1 MAKHSASDLARRHS
15 RRPLVILIVVAMVA
29 AIAVSGGVAFTR
41 HNRHTQALNQCST
54 ARTTLTSAT
63 ERLDNAVKDAK
74 TSTTVQAS
82 TLEDPSVLAS
92 LQTTVAKAGKL
103 VSAVDSGDG
112 YRCAETLSAD
122 ELDAKTRKLNSAA
135 DDAKKQTTAI
145 TSGIRSVRQ
154 NVANKTNETVRFT
167 LTAAVS
173 QSQGLLA
180 QTKDQVSDES
190 TRTKLQ
196 QLIRTADGQLNGN
209 DIITD
214 GTVYQQSIDQLNAA
228 MDAVTASNIAK
239 LGVDCKKVQCVALT
253 FDDGPDAT
261 NTPPVIEALK
271 KTKATATF
279 FSVGEHITGTT
290 TPMLKQL
297 AEAGYPIENHS
308 WNHPHLQTLSKA
320 DVVKQLTDTS
330 TAVKKAVGT
339 YPSMIRP
346 PYSEWSND
354 VRDQAAVMNSS
365 IINFNVMGYDWEK
378 DADGVHDAVLEWA
391 KPGDIILLHDLQG
404 STAKA
409 TERIITDLQAKGY
422 TLVSVPQLLGER
434 PKPGYVYYSQD
445 QVVKPGEPWKPSTNY
460 AEQW

>member
-1 MAKHSASDLARRHS
+1 M
-15 RRPLVILIVVAMVA
+15 
-29 AIAVSGGVAFTR
+29 
-41 HNRHTQALNQCST
+41 
-54 ARTTLTSAT
+54 
-63 ERLDNAVKDAK
+63 
-74 TSTTVQAS
+74 
-82 TLEDPSVLAS
+82 
-92 LQTTVAKAGKL
+92 
-103 VSAVDSGDG
+103 
-112 YRCAETLSAD
+112 
-122 ELDAKTRKLNSAA
+122 
-135 DDAKKQTTAI
+135 
-145 TSGIRSVRQ
+145 RQ
-154 NVANKTNETVRFT
+154 SIANKTNETVRFT

-173 QSQGLLA
+173 QSQGLLD
-180 QTKDQVSDES
+180 QTKGQVNDES
-190 TRTKLQ
+190 TRAKLQ
-196 QLIRTADGQLNGN
+196 QLVKTANDQLNGN

-214 GTVYQQSIDQLNAA
+214 GAVYQKSLDQLNAA
-228 MDAVTASNIAK
+228 MDAVTTSNIAK
-239 LGVDCKKVQCVALT
+239 LGVDCRKVQCVALT
-253 FDDGPDAT
+253 FDDGPDAN

-279 FSVGEHITGTT
+279 FSVGEHITDTT

-297 AEAGYPIENHS
+297 ADAGYPIENHS

-354 VRDQAAVMNSS
+354 VRDQAVVMNSS

-445 QVVKPGEPWKPSTNY
+445 QVVKPGEPWKPSTDY